1 VIPRFRPAATADA
14 EAILVLQRAF
24 YAEGGYPF
32 FEDEAR
38 AVLSRLLGEPS
49 FGRVWVATDGP
60 VVVGYVVLTL
70 SYSLEY
76 RGRDAFIDELF
87 IADAHRGSGLGS
99 AALQLVQDTCIEQ
112 GVRVLHLEVERN
124 NDGAIALYRRHG
136 FADRNRLLLTKDL
149 SPR

>member
-1 VIPRFRPAATADA
+1 VIARFRAAGTADA
-14 EAILVLQRAF
+14 EAVLVLQRSF

-32 FEDEAR
+32 FETEAR
-38 AVLSRLLGEPS
+38 AVLIRLLGEPAL
-49 FGRVWVATDGP
+49 GRVWVAIDGP
-60 VVVGYVVLTL
+60 VVVGYVVLTF

-87 IADAHRGSGLGS
+87 VAGPHRGSGLGS
-99 AALQLVQDTCIEQ
+99 AALQLVQDTCTGQ
-112 GVRVLHLEVERN
+112 GVRVLHLEVERS